1 MKLASKNAKTAV
13 KNTPHGYLIPS
24 IIAMGFIPLIVCYY
38 QFDTMMEQFDWY
50 PNSAAYQA
58 DVYLAVKSFAIIFI
72 AAVMVIMLL
81 YRHFGEYEELPWK
94 KLFWLPVGYGI
105 LVFLSG
111 IVSKYRA
118 FAFGNSANRFEGVFV
133 VLSYLVIAYY
143 TYSVV
148 KTEDDFWYILKGVSI
163 FVLIEYVIC
172 IFQGFGPDFM
182 MSPIGKMMQLP
193 PSRWGELNTVSKSLE
208 PGYMYGTLYAQD
220 FASVYFGLFFPI
232 YLFATFA
239 AKGKQ
244 RIFWAIMVGLNC
256 IILVIEKRTGM
267 DSLLVALLGGT
278 VIVLWILSWRNK
290 KVFIIYTALLCVGAL
305 VFFNSDKVQNKIKT
319 FLNNGNTTTAEN
331 YSVKGVDTDDD
342 EVVFHL
348 SGNREMHLTYTTDD
362 SSTADGALPTF
373 TVKAT
378 DEDGNEIVQQLT
390 DEATQTYSVTDDRYA
405 GIQFVLDPIELT
417 ATDANGNADTS
428 NTKTVYAMNVIIDG
442 KTWTFMNTFPGKEDS
457 YYYVNDASKLVKI
470 AKNDSESANIFPNT
484 LFTDRGGFWNRII
497 PMLRH
502 TVILGYGPSTF
513 MCVFQDHTYIF
524 RKYYSVYVAKAHS
537 FYFEQL
543 LESGW
548 IATGLIVAFFLA
560 FVLMGARIMTHC
572 SYKGLLKNGDDHAN
586 SSSAIHLGLYFSLI
600 VYMIIILAN
609 DSMTVTGPVFWT
621 IFGLLAAFT
630 SIMKK
635 RLAEEDKN
643 ED

>member
-1 MKLASKNAKTAV
+1 MKLVSKTKTIN
-13 KNTPHGYLIPS
+13 NTPHVYLIPP

-38 QFDTMMEQFDWY
+38 QFDSMMEQFDWY

-182 MSPIGKMMQLP
+182 MSPIGKMLQLP
-193 PSRWGELNTVSKSLE
+193 PSRWGELDSVSKSLA

-278 VIVLWILSWRNK
+278 VIVLWVLSWRNK

-305 VFFNSDKVQNKIKT
+305 VFFNSGKVQNKIKT
-319 FLNNGNTTTAEN
+319 FLNNGGSTTAEN

-348 SGNREMHLTYTTDD
+348 SGDRQLHLTYTTDG
-362 SSTADGALPTF
+362 SAAEDGTLPTM
-373 TVKAT
+373 TVHAT
-378 DEDGNEIVQQLT
+378 DADGNELAQQLA
-390 DEATQTYSVTDDRYA
+390 DQATQTYTVTDERYA

-428 NTKTVYAMNVIIDG
+428 DTRTVYAMNVIIDG
-442 KTWTFMNTFPGKEDS
+442 RTWTFINTFPGKEDS
-457 YYYVNDASKLVKI
+457 YYYVNDVSKLVKI

-497 PMLRH
+497 PMLKH
-502 TVILGYGPSTF
+502 TVVLGYGPSTF

-524 RKYYSVYVAKAHS
+524 RKYYGVYVAKAHS
-537 FYFEQL
+537 FYLEQL

-548 IATGLIVAFFLA
+548 IATALIVAFFLA
-560 FVLMGARIMTHC
+560 FVFMGAKILTHC

-586 SSSAIHLGLYFSLI
+586 SSSAIHLGLYSSLV
-600 VYMIIILAN
+600 VYLIIILAN

-621 IFGLLAAFT
+621 ILGLLAAFT
-630 SIMKK
+630 GIMKK
-635 RLAEEDKN
+635 QISEEKHEAD
-643 ED
+643 E

>member
-1 MKLASKNAKTAV
+1 MKLVSKTKV
-13 KNTPHGYLIPS
+13 KNNTPHSYLIPS

-38 QFDTMMEQFDWY
+38 QFDSMMEQFDWY

-182 MSPIGKMMQLP
+182 MSPIGKMMQIP
-193 PSRWGELNTVSKSLE
+193 PSRWGDWSSVSKSLA

-232 YLFATFA
+232 YVFATFA

-278 VIVLWILSWRNK
+278 VIVLWVLSWRNK

-305 VFFNSDKVQNKIKT
+305 VFFNSDRVQNKIKT
-319 FLNNGNTTTAEN
+319 FLNNGNTTADEN

-348 SGNREMHLTYTTDD
+348 SGGREMHLTYTTDG

-378 DEDGNEIVQQLT
+378 DVDGNEIAQQLT
-390 DEATQTYSVTDDRYA
+390 DEASQTYSVTDDRYA

-428 NTKTVYAMNVIIDG
+428 DTRTVYAMNVIIDG
-442 KTWTFMNTFPGKEDS
+442 RTWTFINTFPGKEDS
-457 YYYVNDASKLVKI
+457 YYYVNDVSKLVKI
-470 AKNDSESANIFPNT
+470 AKNDSESANIFPNM

-497 PMLRH
+497 PMLKH
-502 TVILGYGPSTF
+502 TVVLGYGPSTF

-524 RKYYSVYVAKAHS
+524 RKYYGVYVAKAHS
-537 FYFEQL
+537 FYLEQL

-548 IATGLIVAFFLA
+548 IATALIVAFFLA
-560 FVLMGARIMTHC
+560 FVFMGAKILTHC

-586 SSSAIHLGLYFSLI
+586 SSSAIHLGLYSSLV
-600 VYMIIILAN
+600 VYLIIILAN

-621 IFGLLAAFT
+621 ILGLLAAFT
-630 SIMKK
+630 GIMKK
-635 RLAEEDKN
+635 QISEEKHEAD
-643 ED
+643 E

>member
-1 MKLASKNAKTAV
+1 MKLVSKTKTIN
-13 KNTPHGYLIPS
+13 NTPHSYLIPP

-38 QFDTMMEQFDWY
+38 QFDSMMEQFDWY

-193 PSRWGELNTVSKSLE
+193 PSRWGELDSVSKSLA

-278 VIVLWILSWRNK
+278 VIVLWVLSWRNK
-290 KVFIIYTALLCVGAL
+290 KAFIIYTALLCVGAL
-305 VFFNSDKVQNKIKT
+305 VFFNSGKVQNKIKT
-319 FLNNGNTTTAEN
+319 FLNNGGSTTAEN

-348 SGNREMHLTYTTDD
+348 SGDRELHLTYTTDG
-362 SSTADGALPTF
+362 SAAEDGTLPTM
-373 TVKAT
+373 TVHAT
-378 DEDGNEIVQQLT
+378 DADGNELAQQLA
-390 DEATQTYSVTDDRYA
+390 DQATQTYTVTDERYA
-405 GIQFVLDPIELT
+405 GIQFALQSFNLT
-417 ATDANGNADTS
+417 SYDDNGNADTS

-442 KTWTFMNTFPGKEDS
+442 RTWTFINTFPGKEDS
-457 YYYVNDASKLVKI
+457 YYYVNDVSKLVKI

-497 PMLRH
+497 PMLKH
-502 TVILGYGPSTF
+502 TVVLGYGPSTF

-524 RKYYSVYVAKAHS
+524 RKYYGVYVAKAHS
-537 FYFEQL
+537 FYLEQL

-548 IATGLIVAFFLA
+548 IATALIVAFFLA
-560 FVLMGARIMTHC
+560 FVLMGAKILTHC
-572 SYKGLLKNGDDHAN
+572 SYKGLLKNGDEHAN
-586 SSSAIHLGLYFSLI
+586 SSSAIHLGLYSSLV
-600 VYMIIILAN
+600 VYLIIILAN

-621 IFGLLAAFT
+621 ILGLLAAFT
-630 SIMKK
+630 GIMKK
-635 RLAEEDKN
+635 QISEEKHEADK
-643 ED
+643 

>member
-1 MKLASKNAKTAV
+1 MKLASKEVQSKD
-13 KNTPHGYLIPS
+13 KNTPHGYLIPP
-24 IIAMGFIPLIVCYY
+24 IITMGFIPLIVCYY
-38 QFDTMMEQFDWY
+38 QFDSMMEQFDWY

-58 DVYLAVKSFAIIFI
+58 DVYLAVKSFAIITI

-193 PSRWGELNTVSKSLE
+193 PSRWNELSSVTKSLA

-232 YLFATFA
+232 YVFATFA

-256 IILVIEKRTGM
+256 IILVIERKTGM
-267 DSLLVALLGGT
+267 DSLFVALLGGA

-290 KVFIIYTALLCVGAL
+290 KVFIAFTALICVSVVVMLG
-305 VFFNSDKVQNKIKT
+305 VNSVRTKILT
-319 FLNNGNTTTAEN
+319 FLNTG
-331 YSVKGVDTDDD
+331 SSDMSKGYTVEGIDTDDD
-342 EVVFHL
+342 EVVMHL
-348 SGNREMHLTYTTDD
+348 SENRELHLTYSVDASTSDD
-362 SSTADGALPTF
+362 GTLPTM
-373 TVKAT
+373 TVHAT
-378 DEDGNEIVQQLT
+378 DADGNEISQQLA
-390 DEATQTYSVTDDRYA
+390 DQATQTYSVTDERYA
-405 GIQFVLDPIELT
+405 GIQFVLKPIELT
-417 ATDANGNADTS
+417 SYDANGNADTT
-428 NTKTVYAMNVIIDG
+428 NTKTVYAVNVIIEG
-442 KTWTFMNTFPGKEDS
+442 KTWTFINTFPGKEDT

-470 AKNDSESANIFPNT
+470 ARNDSDSVDIFPIL
-484 LFTDRGGFWNRII
+484 LFTNRGANWNRGVAL
-497 PMLRH
+497 MKH
-502 TVILGYGPSTF
+502 TVILGYGASTYMVEF
-513 MCVFQDHTYIF
+513 QDNAAVFQKNYGKNI
-524 RKYYSVYVAKAHS
+524 AKAHS
-537 FYFEQL
+537 FYLGNMVEN
-543 LESGW
+543 GW
-548 IATGLIVAFFLA
+548 IATALLIAFFLIIA
-560 FVLMGARIMTHC
+560 IDGAGVLTH
-572 SYKGLLKNGDDHAN
+572 SEYKGLITNDGNHPKCQYL
-586 SSSAIHLGLYFSLI
+586 IYLGLYSSFI
-600 VYMIIILAN
+600 VYLIISIAN
-609 DSMTVTGPVFWT
+609 DSMTVTAPVFWT
-621 IFGLLAAFT
+621 IFGILTAYT

-635 RLAEEDKN
+635 HLDEKIQTKD
-643 ED
+643 

>member
-1 MKLASKNAKTAV
+1 MKLVSKTKTIN
-13 KNTPHGYLIPS
+13 NTPHSYLIPS

-38 QFDTMMEQFDWY
+38 QFDSMMEQFDWY

-182 MSPIGKMMQLP
+182 MSPIGKMLQLP
-193 PSRWGELNTVSKSLE
+193 PSRWGELDSVSKSLA

-290 KVFIIYTALLCVGAL
+290 KAFIIYTALLCVGAL
-305 VFFNSDKVQNKIKT
+305 VFFNSGKVQNKIKT
-319 FLNNGNTTTAEN
+319 FLNNGGSTTAEN

-348 SGNREMHLTYTTDD
+348 SGDRELHLTYTTDG
-362 SSTADGALPTF
+362 SAAEDGTLPTM
-373 TVKAT
+373 TVHAT
-378 DEDGNEIVQQLT
+378 DADGNELAQQLA
-390 DEATQTYSVTDDRYA
+390 DQATQTYTVTDERYA
-405 GIQFVLDPIELT
+405 GIQFALQSFNLT
-417 ATDANGNADTS
+417 SYDDNGNADTS

-442 KTWTFMNTFPGKEDS
+442 RTWTFINTFPGKEDS
-457 YYYVNDASKLVKI
+457 YYYVNDVSKLVKI

-497 PMLRH
+497 PMLKH
-502 TVILGYGPSTF
+502 TVVLGYGPSTF

-537 FYFEQL
+537 YYFEQL

-560 FVLMGARIMTHC
+560 FVLMGAKILTHC

-586 SSSAIHLGLYFSLI
+586 SSSAIHLGLYSSLV
-600 VYMIIILAN
+600 VYLIIILAN

-621 IFGLLAAFT
+621 ILGLLAAFT
-630 SIMKK
+630 GIMKK
-635 RLAEEDKN
+635 QISEEKGADDK
-643 ED
+643 

>member
-1 MKLASKNAKTAV
+1 
-13 KNTPHGYLIPS
+13 
-24 IIAMGFIPLIVCYY
+24 
-38 QFDTMMEQFDWY
+38 
-50 PNSAAYQA
+50 
-58 DVYLAVKSFAIIFI
+58 
-72 AAVMVIMLL
+72 
-81 YRHFGEYEELPWK
+81 
-94 KLFWLPVGYGI
+94 
-105 LVFLSG
+105 
-111 IVSKYRA
+111 
-118 FAFGNSANRFEGVFV
+118 
-133 VLSYLVIAYY
+133 
-143 TYSVV
+143 
-148 KTEDDFWYILKGVSI
+148 
-163 FVLIEYVIC
+163 
-172 IFQGFGPDFM
+172 M
-182 MSPIGKMMQLP
+182 MSPIGKMLQLP
-193 PSRWGELNTVSKSLE
+193 PSRWGELDSVSKSLA

-278 VIVLWILSWRNK
+278 LIVLWILSWRNK

-305 VFFNSDKVQNKIKT
+305 VFFHSDRVQNKIKT
-319 FLNNGNTTTAEN
+319 FLNNGNTTADEN

-348 SGNREMHLTYTTDD
+348 SGGREMHLTYTTDG

-378 DEDGNEIVQQLT
+378 DADGNEIAQQLT
-390 DEATQTYSVTDDRYA
+390 DEASQTYSVTDDRYA

-417 ATDANGNADTS
+417 ATDANGNADTLD
-428 NTKTVYAMNVIIDG
+428 TRTVYAMNVIIDG
-442 KTWTFMNTFPGKEDS
+442 RTWTFINTFPGKEDS
-457 YYYVNDASKLVKI
+457 YYYVNDVSKLVKI

-497 PMLRH
+497 PMLKH
-502 TVILGYGPSTF
+502 TVVLGYGPSTF

-537 FYFEQL
+537 YYFEQL

-560 FVLMGARIMTHC
+560 FVLMGAKILTHC

-586 SSSAIHLGLYFSLI
+586 SSSAIHLGLYSSLV
-600 VYMIIILAN
+600 VYLIIILAN

-621 IFGLLAAFT
+621 MMGLLAAFT
-630 SIMKK
+630 GIMKK
-635 RLAEEDKN
+635 QISEEKHEADK
-643 ED
+643 